1 MSSFFR
7 RVSKSKFGTFA
18 MAFVLIA
25 ILAGFAMGDIQN
37 FGSGSMGFGLGSD
50 TLARA
55 GDQKITEREMNETM
69 QRRLQEVRQQQP
81 DAQYAAVS
89 GDFPALLDALIDQ
102 RTLIAFADK
111 FGFHLSK
118 RLVDAEIAQ
127 IPDTKGLNGQ
137 FSDEAYQAFLAR
149 RQMSDLQVRQ
159 IIAGGLLQR
168 LMLTPVAANGR
179 VPVGMATPYASM
191 LLESREGQGAVIPIE
206 AFTAG
211 LKPSDLDLAK
221 YYGANRA
228 RYMIPEQRSLRIAT
242 ISAAAVGSVAAT
254 DQEIAAYYNANQATY
269 GNASSRGLTQ
279 IVVPDQKTATEIAA
293 RAKSGA
299 SMEAAAAPAG
309 TNAAL
314 SDLPGQNFADYSSAA
329 GDKVARAVFAAPS
342 GAVVGPLQSDFGW
355 VVVKIGKVD
364 AKTGKT
370 LSEAR
375 GEIAA
380 KLSADKRKE
389 ALEALV
395 DTVQTAIDEGSNFAE
410 AAAAAKLPVTTTALV
425 MANGTSRANAS
436 QRLPQSLAQALKTG
450 FEIAPSDP
458 PEIVSLAE
466 DAGYALVAPA
476 TVVAAAPAP
485 LTAIRDRVASDWVQ
499 DQAKVRAK
507 AAAQAIAAR
516 VAKGMSLAEA
526 VKQAGVALPAPTP
539 LAARRLQIAN
549 AQGEVPPP
557 LKMLFTL
564 SEGKSRMVA
573 DSDGRGFFVVKV
585 DKIIPGNALLQPT
598 LIGQMQAELKDGLS
612 EDYARQFLA
621 ALRQEMKVER
631 NEVEITALQAR
642 LRQGSN

>member
-25 ILAGFAMGDIQN
+25 ILAGFAMGGIQN
-37 FGSGSMGFGLGSD
+37 FGSGSLGLGLDSD

-55 GDQKITEREMNETM
+55 GDQKISEREMNETM
-69 QRRLQEVRQQQP
+69 QRRLQEVRQEQP
-81 DAQYAAVS
+81 DAEYAAVS
-89 GDFPALLDALIDQ
+89 GDFPDLLDALIDQ

-137 FSDEAYQAFLAR
+137 FSDEAYQTFLGR
-149 RQMSDLQVRQ
+149 RRMSDLQVRQ
-159 IIAGGLLQR
+159 IISGGLLQR

-179 VPVGMATPYASM
+179 VPVGMATPYAAM
-191 LLESREGQGAVIPIE
+191 LLESRKGQGAVIPIE
-206 AFTAG
+206 AFAAG
-211 LKPSDLDLAK
+211 LRPSDSELAT

-228 RYMIPEQRSLRIAT
+228 RYMIAEQRSLRIAT
-242 ISAAAVGSVAAT
+242 IGAASVGSVAAT
-254 DQEIAAYYNANQATY
+254 NQEIAAYYNANQATY

-279 IVVPDQKTATEIAA
+279 IVVPDQKTAAGIAA

-299 SMEAAAAPAG
+299 TMEAAAAPAG

-314 SDLPGQNFADYSSAA
+314 SDLPAQNFADYSSAA

-364 AKTGKT
+364 AKNGKT
-370 LSEAR
+370 LTEAS

-380 KLSADKRKE
+380 KLNADKRKE

-410 AAAAAKLPVTTTALV
+410 AASAAKLSVTTTPLV
-425 MANGTSRANAS
+425 MSNGASRANAS
-436 QRLPQSLAQALKTG
+436 QRLPQSLAQTLKIG

-458 PEIVSLAE
+458 PEIVTLPN
-466 DAGYALVAPA
+466 DTGYALVAPA

-485 LTAIRDRVASDWVQ
+485 LTAIRDRVAKDWIQ
-499 DQAKVRAK
+499 AQAKTRAK
-507 AAAQAIAAR
+507 ATAQAIAAK
-516 VAKGMSLAEA
+516 VANGMSLAEA
-526 VKQAGVALPAPTP
+526 VRQAGVPLPAPTT

-549 AQGEVPPP
+549 AQGEVEPP

-564 SEGKSRMVA
+564 AEGKSRMVA

-585 DKIIPGNALLQPT
+585 DKVIPGNALLQPT
-598 LIGQMQAELKDGLS
+598 LISRMQSELKAGLS
-612 EDYARQFLA
+612 EDYARQFVV
-621 ALRQEMKVER
+621 ALRKEMTVER
-631 NEVEITALQAR
+631 NEAEIAALQAR